1 MGSGTL
7 RRLCE
12 EALMLPEAERAE
24 LARELVRS
32 LDAPADADADDGWD
46 KEILHRLSQ
55 VDAGTAKLLDRDTF
69 RQRMRERLG
78 RR

>member
-1 MGSGTL
+1 MASGTL

-24 LARELVRS
+24 LAHELVRS
-32 LDAPADADADDGWD
+32 LDAPADADTAGAWEE
-46 KEILHRLSQ
+46 EILRRLSQ
-55 VDAGTAKLLDRDTF
+55 VDAGTAKLLDRDAF
-69 RQRMRERLG
+69 RQRMQERLG

>member
-12 EALMLPEAERAE
+12 EALMLPEEERAE

-32 LDAPADADADDGWD
+32 LDAPADADAADGWEE
-46 KEILHRLSQ
+46 EILHRLSQ
-55 VDAGTAKLLDRDTF
+55 VDAGTAKLMDRDTF

>member
-32 LDAPADADADDGWD
+32 LDAPADADAAGGWEE
-46 KEILHRLSQ
+46 EILRRLSQ
-55 VDAGTAKLLDRDTF
+55 VDAGTAKLLDRDSF
-69 RQRMRERLG
+69 RQRMQERLG